1 MASQAC
7 LAVLPQAS
15 LDHRQVLMPHNHHQD
30 WQGEPWRHWVPV
42 LLDLVVLNWDLG
54 FLVHHLQWEAAKEFP
69 WILKT
74 GMRAEGMKNEIQE
87 NEEVVGRAA
96 EITIGEMK
104 RTEAEGGMEMIV
116 EAEEEEG
123 EMNEEVELEM
133 MTVVDDGM
141 VVIETVAIGTEI
153 ATTETEEVETAGAPQ
168 EELVVEIWPRDFKVW
183 QGLMEM
189 EGGEEEGT
197 KAQEWELVDLMA

>member
-1 MASQAC
+1 M
-7 LAVLPQAS
+7 
-15 LDHRQVLMPHNHHQD
+15 
-30 WQGEPWRHWVPV
+30 PV
-42 LLDLVVLNWDLG
+42 LLELVVLNWDLG

-69 WILKT
+69 WISKK
-74 GMRAEGMKNEIQE
+74 GMRAGGMKNEIQE
-87 NEEVVGRAA
+87 NEEVVGRAE

-104 RTEAEGGMEMIV
+104 RTEAEGGMEMIM

-153 ATTETEEVETAGAPQ
+153 ATSETEEEETAGAPQ
-168 EELVVEIWPRDFKVW
+168 EELVVEIWPRDFKAW
-183 QGLMEM
+183 LGLMET
-189 EGGEEEGT
+189 EGGEEEET

>member
-1 MASQAC
+1 M
-7 LAVLPQAS
+7 
-15 LDHRQVLMPHNHHQD
+15 
-30 WQGEPWRHWVPV
+30 PV
-42 LLDLVVLNWDLG
+42 LLELVVLNWDLG

-69 WILKT
+69 WISKK
-74 GMRAEGMKNEIQE
+74 GMRAGGMKNEIQE
-87 NEEVVGRAA
+87 NEEVVGRAE

-104 RTEAEGGMEMIV
+104 RTEAEGGMEMTV

-153 ATTETEEVETAGAPQ
+153 ATTETEEEETAGAPQ
-168 EELVVEIWPRDFKVW
+168 EELVVEIWPRDFKAW
-183 QGLMEM
+183 LGLMEM
-189 EGGEEEGT
+189 EGGEEVET